1 MKFLFSIFLYLLSFQ
16 VGRAESKIVSIKGS
30 QGEIAITVFSNDK
43 NFNLLSTKDFKTFK
57 RAVWVEVGG
66 GSVYYVYRIKPKEN
80 MFFVVKGNDL
90 SFP

>member
-66 GSVYYVYRIKPKEN
+66 SVYYVYRIKLKEN